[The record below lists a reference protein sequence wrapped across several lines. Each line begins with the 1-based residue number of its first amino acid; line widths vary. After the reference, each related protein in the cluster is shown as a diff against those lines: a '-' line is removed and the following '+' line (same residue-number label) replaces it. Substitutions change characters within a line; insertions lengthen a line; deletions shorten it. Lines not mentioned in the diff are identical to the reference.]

1 VVGTGTVR
9 PTLARLYVFPF
20 FSSAVYFIFVSFV
33 VSFLFVF
40 FLPLVLFFSFVGCCG
55 VKHTAATVVEMCFLV
70 VQRLYPKLI
79 DYF

>member
-1 VVGTGTVR
+1 MVGAGTVR
-9 PTLARLYVFPF
+9 PSLVFTFSLFFFICFFYFCFFCRLFSFCLF
-20 FSSAVYFIFVSFV
+20 FT
-33 VSFLFVF
+33 
-40 FLPLVLFFSFVGCCG
+40 LVLFLSFVGCCG